1 MDDPDTQK
9 RFAQSLKL
17 PFPLLSDARG
27 ETAEAYGVRDGPR
40 AKRATFVIDGDG
52 KVVKVLEGQE
62 AFDPAAAADA
72 CPLPKA
78 PKT

>member
-17 PFPLLSDARG
+17 PFPLLADPKG
-27 ETAEAYGVRDGPR
+27 QVVDAYGVRNGPR
-40 AKRATFVIDGDG
+40 ASRTTFVIDGEG

-72 CPLPKA
+72 CPLSKA
-78 PKT
+78 PKP